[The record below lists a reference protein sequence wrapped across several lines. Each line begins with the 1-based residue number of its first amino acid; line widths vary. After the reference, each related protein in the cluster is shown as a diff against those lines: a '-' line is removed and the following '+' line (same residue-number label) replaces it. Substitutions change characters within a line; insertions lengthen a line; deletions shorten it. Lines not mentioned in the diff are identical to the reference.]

1 MPTLLESALS
11 YAAHGW
17 PCYPV
22 HSIRNGHCTCQLG
35 AACDHTGKHPNGLL
49 APNGLNDATTDTA
62 QITRWFAGNHANVAV
77 ATGPTSG
84 LVVLD
89 VDLRHGG
96 FQTLKA
102 LTDQHGPLPKT
113 PTSHTGGGGL
123 HVLFAYQPVKSRP
136 LADKPGLDI
145 KGDGGS
151 FVAPPS
157 LHISGV
163 RYAWQPDMG
172 PDTPLAP
179 IPDWLLELAKEAAK
193 PLKTAKGE
201 ELHIPIGARHDQ
213 LLRYGCHLRHMGASE
228 VPILAFLSG
237 LNDHHCDEPLP
248 AQDIRILAQDI
259 CKRYPPGGTNPPA
272 LPPVKKLRSVE
283 IPQ

>member
-1 MPTLLESALS
+1 MTTLLDAALR
-11 YAAHGW
+11 YANQGW
-17 PCYPV
+17 PVFPI
-22 HSIRNGHCTCQLG
+22 HSIQGGHCTCSLG
-35 AACDHTGKHPNGLL
+35 ASCEKPAKHPASEHGLK
-49 APNGLNDATTDTA
+49 DATTDEA
-62 QITRWFAGNHANVAV
+62 QIRRWLAGNYRNVAV
-77 ATGPTSG
+77 ATGPVSG

-102 LTDQHGPLPKT
+102 LTDVHGLLPKT

-123 HVLFAYQPVKSRP
+123 HILFAYTPLKSRP
-136 LADKPGLDI
+136 LVDKPGLDI

-157 LHISGV
+157 LHVSGV

-172 PDTPLAP
+172 PEIPLAP

-201 ELHIPIGARHDQ
+201 ELHIPIGNRHMT
-213 LLRYGCHLRHMGASE
+213 LFRYGCHLRHMGAGE
-228 VPILAFLSG
+228 VTILAFLTG
-237 LNDHHCDEPLP
+237 LNAHHTEQPMSS
-248 AQDIRILAQDI
+248 QDIRLLAKDI
-259 CKRYPPGGTNPPA
+259 CKYPPGGTNLKGKEA
-272 LPPVKKLRSVE
+272 DEYLTGL
-283 IPQ
+283 

>member
-1 MPTLLESALS
+1 MTTLLDAALS
-11 YAAHGW
+11 YGSLGW
-17 PCYPV
+17 PVYAV
-22 HSIRNGHCTCQLG
+22 HSIRNSHCTCTLG
-35 AACDHTGKHPNGLL
+35 EKCEHPGKHPSCEHGLK
-49 APNGLNDATTDTA
+49 DATTDQA
-62 QITRWFAGNHANVAV
+62 QITRWFAGNHANVAIV
-77 ATGPTSG
+77 TGPTSG

-102 LTDQHGPLPKT
+102 LTDKHGPLPKT

-123 HVLFAYQPVKSRP
+123 HILFAYQPIKSRP

-172 PDTPLAP
+172 PETPLAP

-193 PLKTAKGE
+193 PLKSVKGE
-201 ELHIPIGARHDQ
+201 ELHIPVGNRHMT
-213 LLRYGCHLRHMGASE
+213 LFRHGCHLRRMGAGE
-228 VPILAFLSG
+228 VTILAFLTG
-237 LNDHHCDEPLP
+237 LNDHHCEEPMSG
-248 AQDIRILAQDI
+248 QDIRLLARDI
-259 CKRYPPGGTNPPA
+259 CKYPPGGVNLKGKEADEYLTS
-272 LPPVKKLRSVE
+272 L
-283 IPQ
+283 

>member
-1 MPTLLESALS
+1 MTLLAAALD
-11 YAAHGW
+11 YAAQGW
-17 PCYPV
+17 PVFPI
-22 HSIRNGHCTCQLG
+22 HSIRNGACTCYAG
-35 AACDHTGKHPNGLL
+35 ASCQAPAKHPASEHGLK
-49 APNGLNDATTDTA
+49 DATTDEA
-62 QITRWFAGNHANVAV
+62 QIRRWLAGNHRNVAI
-77 ATGPTSG
+77 ATGPVSG

-96 FQTLKA
+96 FQTLKT

-136 LADKPGLDI
+136 LAEGLDM

-151 FVAPPS
+151 FIAPPS
-157 LHISGV
+157 LHVSGV

-172 PDTPLAP
+172 PETPLAP
-179 IPDWLLELAKEAAK
+179 VPDWLLALAQEAAR
-193 PLKTAKGE
+193 PLTSVKGE
-201 ELHIPIGARHDQ
+201 ELRIPVGQRHDR
-213 LLRYGCHLRHMGASE
+213 LLRMGCQVRRMGLSE
-228 VPILAFLSG
+228 ITIAAYLSG

-248 AQDIRILAQDI
+248 AQDIRVLAQDI
-259 CKRYPPGGTNPPA
+259 CKRYPPGGANPPV

-283 IPQ
+283 MPQ